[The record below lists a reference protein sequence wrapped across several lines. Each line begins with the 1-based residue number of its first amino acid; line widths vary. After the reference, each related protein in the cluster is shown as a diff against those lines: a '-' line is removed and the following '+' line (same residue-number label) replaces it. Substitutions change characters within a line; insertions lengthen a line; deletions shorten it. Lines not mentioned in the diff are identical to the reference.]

1 MQLGISGKARY
12 RTIDEARIIDLL
24 LVEGWA
30 FDVRVGARAAAEQ
43 SARAV
48 LDRIVGMGL
57 PYQQSES
64 GVRRFDPAEVYNFL
78 VWVGRER
85 REETWRERCIDTARR
100 LVWEPHLG
108 AHLGARSG
116 ACAGGEQRVA
126 PSPNLLGP
134 QRFSVTLR
142 RTFNLTDRRPG
153 DRVRLR
159 LPLPLEDSAL
169 GDLQSRY
176 LAPADM
182 ALPAAVGP
190 ARLDAMV
197 EVPACGEVAMGINA
211 TFTARPLLTATS
223 LLDLNRTEVELYTR
237 PNEGLIKVSDKVG
250 ALATKASS
258 GNYCFTRAL
267 WD

>member
-142 RTFNLTDRRPG
+142 RTFNSRIDVLEIACGCACPCRWRTPRWQICSPATLLLPIWPCRQ
-153 DRVRLR
+153 RLVLR
-159 LPLPLEDSAL
+159 GWMPWWRF
-169 GDLQSRY
+169 Q
-176 LAPADM
+176 
-182 ALPAAVGP
+182 PAARWRWGSTPHSPPV
-190 ARLDAMV
+190 R
-197 EVPACGEVAMGINA
+197 
-211 TFTARPLLTATS
+211 S
-223 LLDLNRTEVELYTR
+223 
-237 PNEGLIKVSDKVG
+237 
-250 ALATKASS
+250 
-258 GNYCFTRAL
+258 
-267 WD
+267 